1 MSSRF
6 RVGTY
11 TSKSRMEYLVS
22 RTSYDGERRVM
33 STVFAWR
40 IIATSAR
47 GLAHTRAPS
56 HAQHGASTSNPASTS
71 AGELYS
77 RRTICTA
84 RYGNCA

>member
-11 TSKSRMEYLVS
+11 TSKSRIEYLVS

-33 STVFAWR
+33 STVLLWR
-40 IIATSAR
+40 IIATIAR
-47 GLAHTRAPS
+47 GFAHTRSPS
-56 HAQHGASTSNPASTS
+56 NAQHGASTSNPARIS

-77 RRTICTA
+77 RSTIWTE
-84 RYGNCA
+84 R